1 MIIKIPLYFLL
12 MLFILDFNFNFKLD
26 VIKKKKFYQILSI
39 VLLGLDLVCYLTLE
53 SLDIG
58 FTAEN
63 DRDYK
68 LKLSFYIIKVKD
80 IYIKRL

>member
-1 MIIKIPLYFLL
+1 MINNYII
-12 MLFILDFNFNFKLD
+12 D

-39 VLLGLDLVCYLTLE
+39 ILLCLDLICYLTLE
-53 SLDIG
+53 TLDVG
-58 FTAEN
+58 FSAEN
-63 DRDYK
+63 NKDYN